1 MHTDQPPWCGDHEG
15 IAEPTPSVVF
25 DLGAVPAATPGA
37 WAARVDAINAEALRC
52 FVIDWN
58 DDPNFVVL
66 DWQHPGY
73 TFDAEAHA
81 AAKELAEWRVPI
93 YPNGDYYI
101 FSRDDF
107 TEGTFGHPWDARC
120 VCSGNGWSKDSAGLC
135 RPGFRDFA
143 STVNRSIV
151 RKSVSGVQYGTGETS
166 PTALAPFRQ
175 VRALGTQRRVLAVPG
190 VDDSRVGVPSEQL
203 VFHIVEQGSELLGVG
218 GLAYAAGEE

>member
-1 MHTDQPPWCGDHEG
+1 MRTDQPPWCGDHEG

-25 DLGAVPAATPGA
+25 DLGTVPAATPGA

-66 DWQHPGY
+66 DWQHLGY

-107 TEGTFGHPWDARC
+107 HGRDLRPSVGTHAVC
-120 VCSGNGWSKDSAGLC
+120 VRGTDGRRTRPDSVDL
-135 RPGFRDFA
+135 A
-143 STVNRSIV
+143 SA
-151 RKSVSGVQYGTGETS
+151 TS
-166 PTALAPFRQ
+166 
-175 VRALGTQRRVLAVPG
+175 RR
-190 VDDSRVGVPSEQL
+190 R
-203 VFHIVEQGSELLGVG
+203 
-218 GLAYAAGEE
+218 